1 MRTVMKVDLQPVND
15 VLKQAGLED
24 GGAVQKQIDE
34 SFLRYCD
41 PYLPFDSGML
51 RDSGITS
58 TKIGSGQVVWD
69 TPYAHYLYEGIL
81 YVDPYTGKGAFFDE
95 NYGFWSR
102 PNTQKVPS
110 DRELL
115 YHGGGLQGKKWAE
128 RMWADHGEDIIR
140 EATAVANQGGR

>member
-1 MRTVMKVDLQPVND
+1 MRTVMKLDLQPVND

-34 SFLRYCD
+34 SFLRACE

-51 RDSGITS
+51 RDSGVSS
-58 TKIGSGQVVWD
+58 TKIGSGQVIWD
-69 TPYAHYLYEGIL
+69 TPYAHYLYEGKL
-81 YVDPYTGKGAFFDE
+81 YVDPITGKGAFYNK

-110 DRELL
+110 DRDLEF
-115 YHGGGLQGKKWAE
+115 HGGGQRGAKWAE
-128 RMWADHGEDIIR
+128 RMWADHSQDIIR
-140 EATAVANQGGR
+140 EAQAVANQGGR

>member
-1 MRTVMKVDLQPVND
+1 MRTVMKLDLQPVND
-15 VLKQAGLED
+15 VLKQAGLEN

-34 SFLRYCD
+34 SFLRECE

-58 TKIGSGQVVWD
+58 TKIGSGQVIWD
-69 TPYAHYLYEGIL
+69 TPYAHYLYEGKL
-81 YVDPYTGKGAFFDE
+81 YVDPITGKGAFYNE

-110 DRELL
+110 DRELEF
-115 YHGGGLQGKKWAE
+115 HGGGLRGKKWAE
-128 RMWADHGEDIIR
+128 RMWADHSQDIIR
-140 EATAVANQGGR
+140 EAQAVANQGGR